1 MVFRKDRHKEEDN
14 KGRFMTKKLLILSL
28 SLGIANPIFALKAG
42 ERHADPYKVMKE
54 GQFIGQE
61 IVGNSAGDYTRFL
74 FAYQGDRYSCIAVLS
89 LPKVKRTLGYRRY
102 SNRSHSCLL
111 LEPKVKAKNFK
122 RN

>member
-1 MVFRKDRHKEEDN
+1 MQKL
-14 KGRFMTKKLLILSL
+14 LLILSL
-28 SLGIANPIFALKAG
+28 ILGLASPVIALKAG
-42 ERHADPYKVMKE
+42 KRNADPYKVMTE

-74 FAYQGDRYSCIAVLS
+74 FAYQGDRYSCIAVMS
-89 LPKVKRTLGYRRY
+89 LPKVIRTLGYRRY

>member
-1 MVFRKDRHKEEDN
+1 MS
-14 KGRFMTKKLLILSL
+14 LIYGLAS
-28 SLGIANPIFALKAG
+28 PVFALQSG
-42 ERHADPYKVMKE
+42 ERNADPYRVMTK
-54 GQFIGQE
+54 GQLIGQE

-89 LPKVKRTLGYRRY
+89 LPKVGRTLGYRRY

-111 LEPKVKAKNFK
+111 LEPKIKAKNFK

>member
-1 MVFRKDRHKEEDN
+1 MQKL
-14 KGRFMTKKLLILSL
+14 LLILSL
-28 SLGIANPIFALKAG
+28 TLGLASPVFALKAG
-42 ERHADPYKVMKE
+42 ERHTDPFKVMTE
-54 GQFIGQE
+54 GQLIGQE

-111 LEPKVKAKNFK
+111 LEPKIKAKNFK

>member
-1 MVFRKDRHKEEDN
+1 MQKL
-14 KGRFMTKKLLILSL
+14 LLILSL
-28 SLGIANPIFALKAG
+28 TLGLASPVFALKAG
-42 ERHADPYKVMKE
+42 ERHADPYKVMTE

-89 LPKVKRTLGYRRY
+89 LPKVGRTLGYRRY

-111 LEPKVKAKNFK
+111 LEPKIKAKNFK

>member
-1 MVFRKDRHKEEDN
+1 MQ
-14 KGRFMTKKLLILSL
+14 KLLPILSL
-28 SLGIANPIFALKAG
+28 TLGLASPVFALKAG

-89 LPKVKRTLGYRRY
+89 LPKVKKTLGYRRY

>member
-1 MVFRKDRHKEEDN
+1 
-14 KGRFMTKKLLILSL
+14 MTKNLLILSL
-28 SLGIANPIFALKAG
+28 SLGIANPVFALKAG
-42 ERHADPYKVMKE
+42 ERNADPHKVMTE

-61 IVGNSAGDYTRFL
+61 IVGSSAGDYTRFL

-111 LEPKVKAKNFK
+111 LEPKIKAKNFK

>member
-1 MVFRKDRHKEEDN
+1 MQKL
-14 KGRFMTKKLLILSL
+14 LLILL
-28 SLGIANPIFALKAG
+28 LTLGLASPVFALKAG

-74 FAYQGDRYSCIAVLS
+74 FTYKGDRYSCIAILS

>member
-1 MVFRKDRHKEEDN
+1 MQKL
-14 KGRFMTKKLLILSL
+14 LLILSL
-28 SLGIANPIFALKAG
+28 TLGLASPVFALKAE
-42 ERHADPYKVMKE
+42 ERHADPYKVMTE

-74 FAYQGDRYSCIAVLS
+74 FTYQGERYSCIAVLS
-89 LPKVKRTLGYRRY
+89 LPKVGRTLGYRRY

-111 LEPKVKAKNFK
+111 LEPKIKAKNFK

>member
-1 MVFRKDRHKEEDN
+1 MQKL
-14 KGRFMTKKLLILSL
+14 LLILSL
-28 SLGIANPIFALKAG
+28 TLGLASPVFALKAG
-42 ERHADPYKVMKE
+42 ERHADPYKVITE

-74 FAYQGDRYSCIAVLS
+74 FAYQGERYSCIAVLS

>member
-1 MVFRKDRHKEEDN
+1 MQKL
-14 KGRFMTKKLLILSL
+14 LLILSFTFGL
-28 SLGIANPIFALKAG
+28 ASPVFALKAG
-42 ERHADPYKVMKE
+42 ETHVDPYKVMTE
-54 GQFIGQE
+54 GYFIGQE
-61 IVGNSAGDYTRFL
+61 LVGNRAGDYTRFI
-74 FAYQGDRYSCIAVLS
+74 FAYQGDRYSCIAVMS

>member
-1 MVFRKDRHKEEDN
+1 MQKL
-14 KGRFMTKKLLILSL
+14 LLILSL
-28 SLGIANPIFALKAG
+28 TLGLASPVFALKAG
-42 ERHADPYKVMKE
+42 ERHADPYKVMTE

-61 IVGNSAGDYTRFL
+61 IVGNSAGDYSRFL
-74 FAYQGDRYSCIAVLS
+74 FAYQGDRYSCIDVLS
-89 LPKVKRTLGYRRY
+89 LPKLGYRRY

>member
-1 MVFRKDRHKEEDN
+1 M
-14 KGRFMTKKLLILSL
+14 KKLLLVLSFT
-28 SLGIANPIFALKAG
+28 LGLANPVFALKVG
-42 ERHADPYKVMKE
+42 ERHADPIKVMTK
-54 GQFIGQE
+54 GKLIGQE

>member
-1 MVFRKDRHKEEDN
+1 MKRKWIW
-14 KGRFMTKKLLILSL
+14 FVLIILSFTF
-28 SLGIANPIFALKAG
+28 GVAFTAFALEKG
-42 ERHADPYKVMKE
+42 ESLADPYKVMTE

-74 FAYQGDRYSCIAVLS
+74 FAYQGDRYSCIDVLS
-89 LPKVKRTLGYRRY
+89 LPKVKKTLGYRRY

>member
-1 MVFRKDRHKEEDN
+1 
-14 KGRFMTKKLLILSL
+14 MTKNLLILSL
-28 SLGIANPIFALKAG
+28 SLGIANPVFALKAG
-42 ERHADPYKVMKE
+42 ERHVDPYNVMKE

>member
-1 MVFRKDRHKEEDN
+1 MQKL
-14 KGRFMTKKLLILSL
+14 LLILSL
-28 SLGIANPIFALKAG
+28 TFGLTSPVFDLKAG
-42 ERHADPYKVMKE
+42 ERHADPYKVMTE

-74 FAYQGDRYSCIAVLS
+74 FAYQGQRYSCIAILS
-89 LPKVKRTLGYRRY
+89 LPKVGRTLSYRKY

-111 LEPKVKAKNFK
+111 LDPKIKAKNFK

>member
-1 MVFRKDRHKEEDN
+1 MSLTYGLAPPVFN
-14 KGRFMTKKLLILSL
+14 
-28 SLGIANPIFALKAG
+28 LKAG
-42 ERHADPYKVMKE
+42 ERNADPYRVMTE

-61 IVGNSAGDYTRFL
+61 IVDNIAGDYTRFL
-74 FAYQGDRYSCIAVLS
+74 FAYQGDRYSCIAIMS
-89 LPKVKRTLGYRRY
+89 LPKVGRTLGYRRY

>member
-1 MVFRKDRHKEEDN
+1 MSLTFGLTSPVFD
-14 KGRFMTKKLLILSL
+14 
-28 SLGIANPIFALKAG
+28 LKAG
-42 ERHADPYKVMKE
+42 ERHADPYTVMTE

-74 FAYQGDRYSCIAVLS
+74 FAYQGQRYSCIAVLS
-89 LPKVKRTLGYRRY
+89 LPKVGRTLGYRRY

-111 LEPKVKAKNFK
+111 LEPKIKVKNFK

>member
-1 MVFRKDRHKEEDN
+1 MKHILLTISLTYGLAPPVFN
-14 KGRFMTKKLLILSL
+14 
-28 SLGIANPIFALKAG
+28 LKAG
-42 ERHADPYKVMKE
+42 ERNADPYRVMTG

-61 IVGNSAGDYTRFL
+61 IVGNSAGDYIRFL

>member
-1 MVFRKDRHKEEDN
+1 
-14 KGRFMTKKLLILSL
+14 MTKKLLLL
-28 SLGIANPIFALKAG
+28 LLTLGLANPAFALKAG
-42 ERHADPYKVMKE
+42 ERHADPYKVMTE

-74 FAYQGDRYSCIAVLS
+74 FAYQGERYSCIAVLS
-89 LPKVKRTLGYRRY
+89 LPKVGRTLGYRRY

-111 LEPKVKAKNFK
+111 LEPKIKAKNFK

>member
-1 MVFRKDRHKEEDN
+1 MQ
-14 KGRFMTKKLLILSL
+14 KLLPILSL
-28 SLGIANPIFALKAG
+28 TLGLASPVFALKAG
-42 ERHADPYKVMKE
+42 ESHADPYKVMTE

-89 LPKVKRTLGYRRY
+89 LPKVKKTLGYGRY